1 MAENRGRYSPEYRE
15 QVVELVRG
23 GRSARSLAREF
34 APSEQTIRKGAVRV
48 TPLKT
53 VLERPKQGVRLCVS
67 RRVRGINLPGVL
79 GVPEELQLGQP
90 LERFRYVSRGAI
102 RIGQR
107 VA

>member
-1 MAENRGRYSPEYRE
+1 MPE
-15 QVVELVRG
+15 G
-23 GRSARSLAREF
+23 GAPEF

-53 VLERPKQGVRLCVS
+53 VLEQPKQGVRLCVS

-79 GVPEELQLGQP
+79 GVPEGLQLGQP
-90 LERFRYVSRGAI
+90 LERFRYVSRGGI

>member
-1 MAENRGRYSPEYRE
+1 M
-15 QVVELVRG
+15 RG
-23 GRSARSLAREF
+23 GRSARWRAREF

-53 VLERPKQGVRLCVS
+53 VLERPKQGVGLCVS
-67 RRVRGINLPGVL
+67 RRVRGINLPGVS
-79 GVPEELQLGQP
+79 GVPEGLQLGQP
-90 LERFRYVSRGAI
+90 LERFRYVRRGGI